1 MKIDIETLK
10 AMKDIMTPPNQ
21 HMGQVVPVTPPDRDK
36 DSFSTFTSGL
46 RDNWIFVMAIF
57 AFSLWLLQNIN
68 TVTATNDF
76 QTTQIETNIED
87 ISQAQ
92 ADIDQNEKNIQT
104 VNASQIT
111 NYNDV
116 VRRLDQLQTSI
127 DAVKKD

>member
-10 AMKDIMTPPNQ
+10 AMKEIMTPPNQ
-21 HMGQVVPVTPPDRDK
+21 HMGQVVPVTSQNK

-68 TVTATNDF
+68 TVTAKNDY
-76 QTTQIETNIED
+76 QDTQIETNIQD
-87 ISQAQ
+87 IEQAHV
-92 ADIDQNEKNIQT
+92 DIQQMEKNVQT
-104 VNASQIT
+104 LDNVQTA

-116 VRRLDQLQTSI
+116 VRRLDQLQASI
-127 DAVKKD
+127 DAVKKE

>member
-21 HMGQVVPVTPPDRDK
+21 HMGQVVPVSTPDK

-68 TVTATNDF
+68 TVTATNNYQD
-76 QTTQIETNIED
+76 TQIKTNIED

-92 ADIDQNEKNIQT
+92 ADIEQNEKNIQT
-104 VNASQIT
+104 VNSSQIT

-116 VRRLDQLQTSI
+116 IRRLDQLQASI
-127 DAVKKD
+127 DSVKKE

>member
-21 HMGQVVPVTPPDRDK
+21 HMGQVVPVTPPDK
-36 DSFSTFTSGL
+36 DSFSAFTSGL

-76 QTTQIETNIED
+76 QTTQIETNIQE
-87 ISQAQ
+87 ITQAQ

-104 VNASQIT
+104 VNSSQIS
-111 NYNDV
+111 NYNDL
-116 VRRLDQLQTSI
+116 VRRLDQLQSSI
-127 DAVKKD
+127 DSVKNE

>member
-21 HMGQVVPVTPPDRDK
+21 HMGQVVPVTSPPDK
-36 DSFSTFTSGL
+36 DSFTTFTSGL

-68 TVTATNDF
+68 TVTAKNDY
-76 QTTQIETNIED
+76 QDTQIETNIQD
-87 ISQAQ
+87 IEQAHV
-92 ADIDQNEKNIQT
+92 DIQQMEKNVQT
-104 VNASQIT
+104 LDNVQTA

-116 VRRLDQLQTSI
+116 VRKLDQLQASI
-127 DAVKKD
+127 DAIKKE